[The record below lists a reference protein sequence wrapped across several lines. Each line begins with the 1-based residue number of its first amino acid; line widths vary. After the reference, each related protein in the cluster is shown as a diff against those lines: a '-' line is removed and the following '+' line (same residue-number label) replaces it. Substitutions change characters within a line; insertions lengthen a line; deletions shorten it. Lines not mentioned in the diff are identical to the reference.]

1 MRRGKTHA
9 GSLEENPPKVMRL
22 LTKPRRLKHGEKQG
36 FWKNCYLVQ
45 PPIILQD
52 QAITAKTSISEVMS
66 KDPTWQDG

>member
-9 GSLEENPPKVMRL
+9 GSWEEKKPESHAIIDDTTTPK
-22 LTKPRRLKHGEKQG
+22 TRRKTR

-52 QAITAKTSISEVMS
+52 QAITAKTSTSEVMS
-66 KDPTWQDG
+66 KDPTCQEG